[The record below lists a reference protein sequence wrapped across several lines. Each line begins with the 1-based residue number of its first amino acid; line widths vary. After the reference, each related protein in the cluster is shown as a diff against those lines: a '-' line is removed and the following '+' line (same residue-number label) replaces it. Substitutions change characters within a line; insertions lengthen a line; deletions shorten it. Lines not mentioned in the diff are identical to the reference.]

1 MGQSPRPRPR
11 IAGLAGNASPT
22 GCFKAGKLAD
32 RGLFRGHALQGIDA
46 KGRVGIPA
54 PLRATIERNSAGQ
67 KLLLLGVN
75 ESDGC
80 LTGADTNQSDAAF
93 ARIER
98 EQERALEHDRA
109 PRLVASPLVT
119 FGITEEIPFDASG
132 RFILPSF
139 FRDEAG
145 LAEWA
150 FFIGKGDHFEIWNPQ
165 RLLDGSGEAIVQR
178 AVRSCFAQKGV
189 TL

>member
-1 MGQSPRPRPR
+1 M
-11 IAGLAGNASPT
+11 
-22 GCFKAGKLAD
+22 AD

-54 PLRATIERNSAGQ
+54 PLRATIERNSGE

-75 ESDGC
+75 EADGS
-80 LTGADTNQSDAAF
+80 LTGADANQSQLDY

-98 EQERALEHDRA
+98 EQERALEQDRA
-109 PRLVASPLVT
+109 PRLAASPLVT
-119 FGITEEIPFDASG
+119 FGITEELPFDASG
-132 RFILPSF
+132 RFILPPF

-165 RLLDGSGEAIVQR
+165 RLIDGNAEAIVQR
-178 AVRSCFAQKGV
+178 AVRACLAQRGIAS
-189 TL
+189 

>member
-1 MGQSPRPRPR
+1 M
-11 IAGLAGNASPT
+11 
-22 GCFKAGKLAD
+22 AD

-54 PLRATIERNSAGQ
+54 PLRATIERNAGDRV
-67 KLLLLGVN
+67 LLLGVN
-75 ESDGC
+75 ETDGC
-80 LTGADTNQSDAAF
+80 LTGSDTNQSQIDY

-109 PRLVASPLVT
+109 PRLGASPLVT
-119 FGITEEIPFDASG
+119 FGITEELPFDASG
-132 RFILPSF
+132 RFILPTF

-165 RLLDGSGEAIVQR
+165 RLIDGNAEAIVQR
-178 AVRSCFAQKGV
+178 AVRSCLAQKGV